1 VTESTI
7 SEDVLP
13 GVHAIDL
20 RFMGQPGCIAAYLL
34 KGADGAA
41 ALIET
46 GPSSTRAVLLDGLR
60 AAGVDPADVR
70 DILVTHIHLDHSGAV
85 GVLLRDEMP
94 RASVYVHPVG
104 LPHLVDPTRLLR
116 SATRLYGDMMDTLWG
131 EVAPIPPEKVTALE
145 DGQTLR
151 LAGHAVKALFSPGHA
166 AHHVAVRHLDSN
178 AIFTGDVA
186 GVRVPDAD
194 VINPPAVPP
203 EFDLE
208 AWERSIDRLLA
219 LQPSA
224 LLLTHFGRHPDAR
237 AHLESLRERLDA
249 WTDLVRESLATGR
262 PPEDLAAEL
271 RTRDEGAP
279 GTTAEGMAQ
288 LNLIAGYGMSV
299 AGITRYLQKR

>member
-7 SEDVLP
+7 GEDVLP
-13 GVHAIDL
+13 GVQVIDL
-20 RFMGQPGCIAAYLL
+20 RFMGQPGCIAAYVL
-34 KGADGAA
+34 KGADGSA

-46 GPSSTRAVLLDGLR
+46 GPSSTRAALLDGLR

-70 DILVTHIHLDHSGAV
+70 DILVTHIHLDHSGTV

-94 RASVYVHPVG
+94 RANVYVHPVG

-116 SATRLYGDMMDTLWG
+116 SATRLYGDMMHTLWG
-131 EVAPIPPEKVTALE
+131 EVAPIPPDKVTALE
-145 DGQTLR
+145 DGQALR
-151 LAGHAVKALFSPGHA
+151 VAGHDVEALFTPGHA

-203 EFDLE
+203 EFDLDD
-208 AWERSIDRLLA
+208 WERSINRLLA

-237 AHLESLRERLDA
+237 AHLESLRERLYA
-249 WTDLVRESLATGR
+249 WTDLVRDSLAMGR
-262 PPEDLAAEL
+262 PSDELAAEL

-299 AGITRYLQKR
+299 AGITRYLEKR

>member
-1 VTESTI
+1 VTEATI
-7 SEDVLP
+7 NEKVLP
-13 GVHAIDL
+13 GVQAIDL

-46 GPSSTRAVLLDGLR
+46 GPSSTRAALLDGLR

-70 DILVTHIHLDHSGAV
+70 DILVTHIHLDHSGAA

-94 RASVYVHPVG
+94 RANVYVHPVG

-116 SATRLYGDMMDTLWG
+116 SASRLYGDMMDTLWG
-131 EVAPIPPEKVTALE
+131 EVAPIPPAKVTALE

-151 LAGHAVKALFSPGHA
+151 LAGHAVEVLFTPGHA

-208 AWERSIDRLLA
+208 DWERSIDRLLA
-219 LQPSA
+219 LEPSA

-249 WTDLVRESLATGR
+249 WTGLVRDSLATGR
-262 PPEDLAAEL
+262 PPDELAAEL